1 LVEDPKHPALYWS
14 ELQPILESAVYDVL
28 LILDCCYAAAA
39 ITKGSGG
46 KMEVLAGCARERKA
60 DGPNSRHSI
69 RSPFTDTLIRHLHE
83 QRMRQSRLYVS
94 ELEVSMAMDRVLE
107 KQSPIR
113 RVIKGH
119 HNPILLE
126 PLNLTESILAWPPSE
141 LERRALLSVNFR
153 GQTLPD
159 MEDFVLWLKTLR
171 PPEVCGIRIQN
182 MEIEASFD
190 SDSTLM
196 LLSMP
201 IRLWA
206 SFQEAPG
213 CSLVGFIKSK
223 NNLLKPDNDF
233 RKVR

>member
-1 LVEDPKHPALYWS
+1 
-14 ELQPILESAVYDVL
+14 
-28 LILDCCYAAAA
+28 
-39 ITKGSGG
+39 
-46 KMEVLAGCARERKA
+46 MEVFAGCARERKA
-60 DGPNSRHSI
+60 DGPYSRRSI

-83 QRMRQSRLYVS
+83 KRIRQGGLYVS
-94 ELEVSMAMDRVLE
+94 ELDSFMATDRVLE

-119 HNPILLE
+119 HSSILLE
-126 PLNLTESILAWPPSE
+126 PLNSTESILASPPSE
-141 LERRALLSVNFR
+141 PERRVLLSVNFR

-159 MEDFVLWLKTLR
+159 MKDFVLWLNTLR
-171 PPEVCGIRIQN
+171 PPEVCGIRVQN
-182 MEIEASFD
+182 IEIEASYD
-190 SDSTLM
+190 SNSTLM

-206 SFQEAPG
+206 SFPEAPG

-223 NNLLKPDNDF
+223 NNLLKRDNDS